1 MQGNGG
7 NPDIWKYSKA
17 TQFKKGNR
25 GPRGR
30 RKDIHNVA
38 ALARTFTREAISTLH
53 EIMKDKT
60 TTASARVAAAVALL
74 DRGWGKPLMA
84 MDVRLNV
91 EVRNLSD
98 VELLQLIAEQRA
110 ASTIDVTG
118 DACPGTLLPPS
129 DQTKPNGTG
138 APSGL

>member
-7 NPDIWKYSKA
+7 NPNIWKYSKA

-25 GPRGR
+25 AGGR
-30 RKDIHNVA
+30 HRDIHNVA

-53 EIMKDKT
+53 EIMKNKKT
-60 TTASARVAAAVALL
+60 TANARVAAAVALL

-91 EVRNLSD
+91 EVRNLSN
-98 VELLQLIAEQRA
+98 VELLQLIAEHRA
-110 ASTIDVTG
+110 ANTIDVNRE
-118 DACPGTLLPPS
+118 DRPGALPAPP
-129 DQTKPNGTG
+129 DTRKPN
-138 APSGL
+138 

>member
-7 NPDIWKYSKA
+7 NPNIWKYSKA
-17 TQFKKGNR
+17 TQFKKGHQ

-38 ALARTFTREAISTLH
+38 ALARTFTGEAISTLH
-53 EIMKDKT
+53 EIMKDKK
-60 TTASARVAAAVALL
+60 TTANARVAAAVAIL
-74 DRGWGKPLMA
+74 DRGWGRPLQA

-98 VELLQLIAEQRA
+98 VELLQL
-110 ASTIDVTG
+110 
-118 DACPGTLLPPS
+118 
-129 DQTKPNGTG
+129 
-138 APSGL
+138 